1 MCKLCTE
8 LRVECV
14 YREPGIKLTAGEK
27 LIMDDLDKMKAFLQA
42 TLGGDRGGA
51 VMNIGSPRTSD
62 IMQGS
67 RENTMATITRE
78 TNSGF
83 GAPRAIE
90 RGLIPF
96 SSSAFQFPQ
105 KLHTTP
111 ALDLLRWPKIEALV
125 SRPPNPQS
133 LLQMELTREP
143 LHIDSPLSLDLEETS
158 TSVQAFFERV
168 NIWYACVNPYEW
180 AAYYQKAQSVLFREG
195 PESCVVLLVLA
206 LGSAVSPLPKGIDSS
221 GILYFSAAWGLLP
234 NLITSNSII
243 SLQCTML
250 AAAYLFYLVRP
261 LEAWT
266 LISSSS
272 MKMQL
277 LLRVPG
283 AISEQSVRLSERLYW
298 NLLLTESD
306 LLTQLDLP
314 SSGIAQFEENVA
326 LPTFFQEF
334 QSSPGRDELWY
345 FHAAIDLR
353 RLRTR
358 ISNEISAKE
367 SSPPDTLEPISHD
380 FDIQLYDW
388 YETLPLTVRF
398 PLNRGLLIHPA
409 QTVLRLRYFAARTA
423 IFRPYVLAVLEEETR
438 SRIPFIHDN
447 CRKCLESCI
456 RQLEDISVDRSGHVP
471 YVWQSA
477 LSLVSQSLLVMGAT
491 RSPSLLQFLPS
502 PEYLDR
508 MLMAVVE
515 EMERYAELAPSL
527 RLCAEV
533 LREAEET
540 RRDFLHKSVAT
551 VFGGR

>member
-1 MCKLCTE
+1 
-8 LRVECV
+8 
-14 YREPGIKLTAGEK
+14 
-27 LIMDDLDKMKAFLQA
+27 MDDLDKMKVFLQA
-42 TLGGDRGGA
+42 TLGGDRSGA
-51 VMNIGSPRTSD
+51 AVNIDSPRASD

-67 RENTMATITRE
+67 RENTMV
-78 TNSGF
+78 TNTGAMSSGF
-83 GAPRAIE
+83 GVPRGLE
-90 RGLIPF
+90 RGPIPMSDSTF
-96 SSSAFQFPQ
+96 TSPQ
-105 KLHTTP
+105 KLQTTP
-111 ALDLLRWPKIEALV
+111 ALDLLRWPKIIALV
-125 SRPPNPQS
+125 THPPDPQS
-133 LLQMELTREP
+133 LLQMELTREA
-143 LHIDSPLSLDLEETS
+143 LHIDPPLSLDLEDTS
-158 TSVQAFFERV
+158 ILVQAFFERV

-206 LGSAVSPLPKGIDSS
+206 LGSAVSPLPKGSDSS

-234 NLITSNSII
+234 NVITSNSII

-261 LEAWT
+261 MEAWT
-266 LISSSS
+266 LISSAS
-272 MKMQL
+272 MKLQL

-283 AISEQSVRLSERLYW
+283 TISQQSVQLSERLYW
-298 NLLLTESD
+298 NLLLSESD

-334 QSSPGRDELWY
+334 QGSPGRDELWY
-345 FHAAIDLR
+345 FHAAIDLH

-358 ISNEISAKE
+358 ISNEISPRE

-380 FDIQLYDW
+380 LDIQLHDW

-398 PLNRGLLIHPA
+398 PLTRGLLQHPA

-423 IFRPYVLAVLEEETR
+423 IFRPYVLAVLGEEST
-438 SRIPFIHDN
+438 SRIPFIYDN

-471 YVWQSA
+471 YLWQSA
-477 LSLVSQSLLVMGAT
+477 LSLISQSLLVMGAT
-491 RSPSLLQFLPS
+491 MSPSLLHFLPP
-502 PEYLDR
+502 PENLDK
-508 MLMAVVE
+508 MLMAVEE
-515 EMERYAELAPSL
+515 EMERYAGLAPSL

-533 LREAEET
+533 LREAEE
-540 RRDFLHKSVAT
+540 RRRTFLHRSVAT
-551 VFGGR
+551 GFGG